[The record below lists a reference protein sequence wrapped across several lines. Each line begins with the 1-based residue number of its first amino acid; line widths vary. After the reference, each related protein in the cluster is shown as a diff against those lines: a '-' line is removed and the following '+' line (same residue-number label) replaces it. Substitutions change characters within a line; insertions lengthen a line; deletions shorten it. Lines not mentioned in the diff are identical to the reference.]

1 MYRDNKT
8 TVQSQREE
16 IDQYCLSLIGKYVS
30 YKYPGEQEVIRHYKL
45 LNYDGNRIIVSSE
58 QEGNFNII
66 LHNVSGLTQCNCTR
80 CRSAKEEK
88 KRMDLVYTGDF
99 DLPKSGSGVQS
110 PQDNDVNIQFSLSK
124 FE

>member
-66 LHNVSGLTQCNCTR
+66 LHNVSGLTQCRPGLYWRLRLT
-80 CRSAKEEK
+80 
-88 KRMDLVYTGDF
+88 
-99 DLPKSGSGVQS
+99 
-110 PQDNDVNIQFSLSK
+110 
-124 FE
+124 

>member
-30 YKYPGEQEVIRHYKL
+30 YKYPGEQEVIRHHKL

-58 QEGNFNII
+58 KAGEFNMII
-66 LHNVSGLTQCNCTR
+66 HNVSGLIQCNCTR
-80 CRSAKEEK
+80 CKFAKEEK
-88 KRMDLVYTGDF
+88 KRMDLIYTRDF
-99 DLPKSGSGVQS
+99 DLPKSRSGVQI
-110 PQDNDVNIQFSLSK
+110 PEDNIGNK
-124 FE
+124 EME